1 MLQQSVDLASN
12 SFESKSPDSNGI
24 LKRSSSM
31 GRSSLSVHFL
41 DNIPEEPS
49 ALHDPS
55 GMHDRIG
62 SNGSMDKVPSATSSS
77 SSSLSSMAAALAL
90 GGPNQVMYIH
100 QKLQAREVP
109 SSTAVHY
116 NNASPLTPVN
126 MMGSPTGQEM
136 MMLPPPPRFPA
147 SSRNG
152 VMNSQNEVNLHH
164 NVTQAQYFPQP
175 QASQTLQGQT
185 QWNNQQVHSPNT
197 QQHLSWIQQMNAAC
211 LAAQHQA
218 AQQQATQSSQLQATN
233 IAGSSPVSST
243 IVSVPQQPHNS
254 PFPLQQALPA
264 QHQIQVGVDG
274 ATIPVTAITNAD
286 GSVSYHIDP
295 NTAAVPSSGLRF
307 LTKAIN
313 EVVKPEET
321 DKEDPAVLAEKR
333 QRRLAR
339 NRESARQSR
348 RRKKDHLN
356 TLGEKVKR
364 LQLQLETEVASQINS
379 MEKGMNQLR
388 SSLLENLLGKANVN
402 SESLGLLLQKTSANC
417 VIRRTVILHQY
428 NRLRQAFLSTHNHC
442 AVWLMMKNAEFFV
455 EGSRQS
461 QRPIEAKGSKS
472 ATSRP
477 NSKQIGEEI
486 VSNEKTGDSPLTSG
500 ADDAP
505 RMWPLLCHEL
515 TMTMD
520 QEERII
526 NQAHEQAKSTENLHK
541 KLQYTEKATSST
553 HTLRNAMLC
562 LSECSSELN
571 EIVLRSILTSQ
582 QTALFLEWSEK
593 NKDRC
598 KAVMMRRSKRL
609 DSGPIGHGLESVY
622 SQLEHIQS
630 LDGSCEH

>member
-1 MLQQSVDLASN
+1 MGRRDHPNEFVGKATAAVASAAAHHWEVEEDHLLSYFLGGDGSADALAAADVAVEKSTENYGDPPIDHSTLRHGTASAPTLEQHSPTLSSDLGSN

-55 GMHDRIG
+55 GMHDRTG
-62 SNGSMDKVPSATSSS
+62 SNGSMHKVPSAASSS

-100 QKLQAREVP
+100 QKLQAREIP
-109 SSTAVHY
+109 SSSAVQY

-126 MMGSPTGQEM
+126 MMGSPAGQEM

-147 SSRNG
+147 STGNG
-152 VMNSQNEVNLHH
+152 VMHSQNGINLHNDAPQPH
-164 NVTQAQYFPQP
+164 YFPQSQVP
-175 QASQTLQGQT
+175 QSLNVQP
-185 QWNNQQVHSPNT
+185 QWNQRQIHSPNT

-211 LAAQHQA
+211 LAAQQQAAEQQA
-218 AQQQATQSSQLQATN
+218 AQSSQMQVTN
-233 IAGSSPVSST
+233 IASSCPVPST
-243 IVSVPQQPHNS
+243 VVSQPQQPQNI
-254 PFPLQQALPA
+254 PFRPQQPLPA

-274 ATIPVTAITNAD
+274 ATIPVTAITNPD

-295 NTAAVPSSGLRF
+295 NTSAVPSSGLRF

-333 QRRLAR
+333 RRRLAR

-356 TLGEKVKR
+356 NLGEKVKR
-364 LQLQLETEVASQINS
+364 LQVQLETEVASQINS
-379 MEKGMNQLR
+379 METGLIQLR
-388 SSLLENLLGKANVN
+388 SSLLESLLGVTDVD
-402 SESLGLLLQKTSANC
+402 SESLGLLLQNTSANC
-417 VIRRTVILHQY
+417 SIRRTVILHQY

-442 AVWLMMKNAEFFV
+442 SVWLMMRNAQFFV
-455 EGSRQS
+455 EGSRLG
-461 QRPIEAKGSKS
+461 QRPVEAKGSKS
-472 ATSRP
+472 SASRP
-477 NSKQIGEEI
+477 NSKQIGEDI
-486 VSNEKTGDSPLTSG
+486 VSKEKTGDNPLTSG
-500 ADDAP
+500 AENAS
-505 RMWPLLCHEL
+505 RMWPLLCYEL

-526 NQAHEQAKSTENLHK
+526 NQAHEHRVYLG
-541 KLQYTEKATSST
+541 SSC
-553 HTLRNAMLC
+553 N
-562 LSECSSELN
+562 
-571 EIVLRSILTSQ
+571 
-582 QTALFLEWSEK
+582 FL
-593 NKDRC
+593 
-598 KAVMMRRSKRL
+598 
-609 DSGPIGHGLESVY
+609 
-622 SQLEHIQS
+622 
-630 LDGSCEH
+630 